1 MAVLYALLVRLAAAG
16 VRGFQRYEQQ
26 VLALLACHR
35 GQLERRLRSSDGQ
48 TEVQLVSFPSVEHF
62 PGYRDDARRA
72 ELQPLL
78 ARSGAQVDLH
88 ELYDVP

>member
-1 MAVLYALLVRLAAAG
+1 LVRLPTAG
-16 VRGFQRYEQQ
+16 VRSFQRYEQQ
-26 VLALLACHR
+26 VLAPLACHR

-48 TEVQLVSFPSVEHF
+48 TEVQLVSFSSVEHF
-62 PGYRDDARRA
+62 PSYGDDARRA